1 MLTDR
6 VLHELMG
13 IYHTYAISNILD
25 TRPEIM
31 HRIANITRLQPTDLI
46 DHIDKYVA
54 EVCTESGKER
64 PVSGREEGK
73 WENLITL
80 VCRKLM
86 KGENIAAISDA
97 LEEDPETISMITHV
111 VEKHP
116 DNMMDHIDE
125 YVEEVLKI
133 VKGA

>member
-1 MLTDR
+1 MKFN
-6 VLHELMG
+6 E
-13 IYHTYAISNILD
+13 IL
-25 TRPEIM
+25 R
-31 HRIANITRLQPTDLI
+31 
-46 DHIDKYVA
+46 A
-54 EVCTESGKER
+54 EREE
-64 PVSGREEGK
+64 GREEGK
-73 WENLITL
+73 WKGLITQ

-86 KGENIAAISDA
+86 KGENVSTISDA
-97 LEEDPETISMITHV
+97 LEEKPETISMIVHV